1 MHVPITQDEL
11 GALIE
16 ASARTADGFTVP
28 LTHASG
34 EHGSFALDA
43 DAIGASDALAVLA
56 NRRGQSAS
64 TVRVGGPIRH
74 TGAREVGGGNPDDRL
89 AAYEK
94 CEGCGGAE
102 FMCADTSQHD
112 SDADGE
118 NTADG
123 YSFPNYG
130 ARLDHQNI
138 QTLLMRSGLVSEY
151 GAAQL
156 AAWLDMQAYVLREP
170 NEEY

>member
-1 MHVPITQDEL
+1 MHVPISQDEL
-11 GALIE
+11 DKLIKL
-16 ASARTADGFTVP
+16 SANGFDPRTIP

-34 EHGSFALDA
+34 EHGPFAIDSDATGA
-43 DAIGASDALAVLA
+43 DAAWALAQLA
-56 NRRGQSAS
+56 ILRAEPLK
-64 TVRVGGPIRH
+64 VGGPIQH
-74 TGAREVGGGNPDDRL
+74 TGAREVGGGNPADHL
-89 AAYEK
+89 AGLHK

-102 FMCADTSQHD
+102 FMCADPGQHD
-112 SDADGE
+112 ESDGE
-118 NTADG
+118 NSADG
-123 YSFPNYG
+123 YSFPDYG
-130 ARLDHQNI
+130 VRLDHQNI